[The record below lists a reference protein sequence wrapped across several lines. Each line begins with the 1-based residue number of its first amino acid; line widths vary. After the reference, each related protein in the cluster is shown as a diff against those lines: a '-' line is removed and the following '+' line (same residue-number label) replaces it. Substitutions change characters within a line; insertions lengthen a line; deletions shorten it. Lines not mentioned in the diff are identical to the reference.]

1 MFRSA
6 RAGASIGVVMAA
18 VAAGCVP
25 GAVGPRRGG
34 AGGAGGG
41 AIGGE
46 TITLRDASAAEV
58 RMGAAGVGGSAGR
71 PGEAAGAAGGSS
83 GTSELPPVDAADAAR
98 SSIHDGAAD
107 ALAGDARTPR
117 DATADAPA
125 ARAPR
130 PGELAIDELLV
141 NPTGD
146 DLGREWIELSNR
158 SRDWL
163 DLSALHLS
171 NASVDLA
178 VAAGAIAPAGLRV
191 LGQSADPTKNGGAP
205 VDVAYGTKLILGNAN
220 GTVSVCLGACASGLV
235 LDTVSWGTLD
245 DDTVGHALV
254 VDPLTRSICVAD
266 TPFGTGGSFG
276 TPGLPNPPCGQDAGV
291 DGSADAASR

>member
-6 RAGASIGVVMAA
+6 MAGASIGVVMAA

-58 RMGAAGVGGSAGR
+58 RPGAGGSAGR
-71 PGEAAGAAGGSS
+71 LGEAGGAAGGSS
-83 GTSELPPVDAADAAR
+83 GTSELPSVDAADAAR
-98 SSIHDGAAD
+98 TSDHHDAAD
-107 ALAGDARTPR
+107 ALAGDARPPR

-125 ARAPR
+125 SRAPR
-130 PGELAIDELLV
+130 LGELAIDEVLV

-146 DLGREWIELSNR
+146 DLGREWIELANR
-158 SRDWL
+158 SGDWL
-163 DLSALHLS
+163 DLSALHLA
-171 NASVDLA
+171 NASVDVA
-178 VAAGAIAPAGLRV
+178 VPSGAIAPAGLQV

-205 VDVAYGTKLILGNAN
+205 VDVAYGTKLILGNTN
-220 GTVSVCLGACASGLV
+220 GAVSVCLGACASGLV

-245 DDTVGHALV
+245 DDTVGHSLV
-254 VDPLTRSICVAD
+254 VDPLTKAICAAE

-291 DGSADAASR
+291 DRAADAVMR